1 MFVHE
6 ITYTDF
12 DGNERTEEVRFHL
25 SPAELTE
32 LEATTPG
39 GLKKQMDN
47 IMKKKD
53 GPAIM
58 RYFKKIVRMSY
69 GKKSEDGRRFMK
81 SEEIWNDFAET
92 QAYVELFMKL
102 VTDEKFA
109 QEFANAVI
117 PDMKKYVPADADL
130 SIVK

>member
-130 SIVK
+130 SVVK

>member
-117 PDMKKYVPADADL
+117 PDMKKYVPADVDL
-130 SIVK
+130 SVVK

>member
-117 PDMKKYVPADADL
+117 PDMKKYVPADANL
-130 SIVK
+130 SVVK

>member
-6 ITYTDF
+6 ITYKDF

-39 GLKKQMDN
+39 GLKGQLDKA
-47 IMKKKD
+47 MKKKD

-58 RYFKKIVRMSY
+58 RFFKKIVRMSY
-69 GKKSEDGRRFMK
+69 GRKS
-81 SEEIWNDFAET
+81 
-92 QAYVELFMKL
+92 
-102 VTDEKFA
+102 
-109 QEFANAVI
+109 
-117 PDMKKYVPADADL
+117 
-130 SIVK
+130 